1 MITLAAPLWMYR
13 CLRCCPSDNLWL
25 DLLGFGVTAM
35 LILSL
40 IVIVYCWLKDNELI

>member
-13 CLRCCPSDNLWL
+13 CLRCSPSDNLWI
-25 DLLGFGVTAM
+25 DLLGFCATAM

-40 IVIVYCWLKDNELI
+40 IVIVYYWLKDNELI